1 MDILHLHLVSDSTGE
16 TLDMIARAVCVRFE
30 VVRPVEHIYALTRSR
45 EQIEYILTQ
54 IDARPGIVMS
64 TLVDD
69 DLRAFLEDQCQKRNI
84 PCLAVLD
91 QIAEKIS
98 DYLGVKLAKRP
109 PGGQHM
115 MDAAYF
121 QRISALSYAM
131 SHDDGQQVET
141 LDEADIILLGVS
153 RTSKTPT
160 CFYLAHRGIKAANVP
175 IVPGI
180 DLPPF
185 LDKLVHPLIIGLSL
199 TPSTLVQIRRKR
211 FGHDVAMPQHSQSS
225 AYTDPAQV
233 VQEITYANRLFARQ
247 NWPIIDVTNRSVEE
261 TAAAILNLK
270 READEAEK

>member
-16 TLDMIARAVCVRFE
+16 TLDMIARAVCARFE
-30 VVRPVEHIYALTRSR
+30 VVHPVEHVYALTRSR
-45 EQIEYILTQ
+45 KQIEHILEQ
-54 IDARPGIVMS
+54 VDAHPGIVMS

-69 DLRAFLEDQCQKRNI
+69 HLREFLEVQCKKRNL

-91 QIAEKIS
+91 QIAERIS
-98 DYLGVKLAKRP
+98 SYLGVKITKRS
-109 PGGQHM
+109 PGGQHTM
-115 MDAAYF
+115 NAAYF
-121 QRISALSYAM
+121 KRLKALSYAM
-131 SHDDGQQVET
+131 AHDDGQNVET

-175 IVPGI
+175 IISGI
-180 DLPPF
+180 DPPH

-199 TPSTLVQIRRKR
+199 VPSTLAQIRSKR
-211 FGHDVAMPQHSQSS
+211 FGDDVPAHQHAQPSS
-225 AYTDPAQV
+225 YSDPAQV
-233 VQEITYANRLFARQ
+233 AQETAYANRIFARQ

-270 READEAEK
+270 RELETE